1 MRKNINNIKKKLI
14 KDMDEEVPNA
24 MELLDFIKENET
36 DFRLNKIHSERIKF
50 LVNQVALSTL
60 GK

>member
-50 LVNQVALSTL
+50 LVN
-60 GK
+60 